1 MEFLPDVVLLVGRV
15 LFALIFINSG
25 IAHLTKLNAMTGYAQ
40 FKKVPSPKLAVI
52 VTGLMLII
60 GGLYVALG
68 IFADLGALLLAI
80 FLIVS
85 AFMMHNF
92 WTIQDEQAKQAETIN
107 FFKNIA
113 LAGAALII
121 FALVS
126 TGVEFGPEITKHPW
140 HPRGCFALPVPSTRG
155 NFPSYRVRSSYWFHS
170 WLCRRRWFDGC
181 STNAHIHI
189 WDVSGAGNDRIID
202 NCF

>member
-15 LFALIFINSG
+15 LFALIFIKSG
-25 IAHLTKLNAMTGYAQ
+25 IEHLTKLNATTGYAQ

-92 WTIQDEQAKQAETIN
+92 WTIQDEQAKQGETIN

-126 TGVEFGPEITKHPW
+126 TGTEFGPEI
-140 HPRGCFALPVPSTRG
+140 RGALF
-155 NFPSYRVRSSYWFHS
+155 NF
-170 WLCRRRWFDGC
+170 
-181 STNAHIHI
+181 
-189 WDVSGAGNDRIID
+189 
-202 NCF
+202 

>member
-1 MEFLPDVVLLVGRV
+1 VGRV

-92 WTIQDEQAKQAETIN
+92 WKIQDEQAKQGETIN

-126 TGVEFGPEITKHPW
+126 TGTEFGPEI
-140 HPRGCFALPVPSTRG
+140 RGALF
-155 NFPSYRVRSSYWFHS
+155 NF
-170 WLCRRRWFDGC
+170 
-181 STNAHIHI
+181 
-189 WDVSGAGNDRIID
+189 
-202 NCF
+202 